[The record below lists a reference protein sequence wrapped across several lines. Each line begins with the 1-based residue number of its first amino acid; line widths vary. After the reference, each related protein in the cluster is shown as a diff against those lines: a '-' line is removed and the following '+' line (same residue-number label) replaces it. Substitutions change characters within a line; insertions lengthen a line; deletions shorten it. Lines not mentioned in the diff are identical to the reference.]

1 MVTWEQ
7 AFRCTGLVDGQTGQ
21 KACAPRQCPLK
32 WGTRALLKPEEL
44 WNVEPLLGPGDHRP
58 LHSSACPLWPCRRWK
73 LQVLDLRRNSHQD
86 FWTTWSSITAS
97 ICSLPEP
104 EPSQPMQKRCRVEAQ
119 VGLKPVWAPVQ
130 VLVELCLKENTLEQ
144 ILCYLLKK
152 AKQRRSL
159 MHLCCQKLMI
169 FAMPMQ
175 SIRGILKVVQLD
187 SVQDLEVN
195 CTWKLATLGRFMLYL
210 GRMGNLCSCCSSAS
224 TSCM

>member
-1 MVTWEQ
+1 MWS
-7 AFRCTGLVDGQTGQ
+7 
-21 KACAPRQCPLK
+21 
-32 WGTRALLKPEEL
+32 
-44 WNVEPLLGPGDHRP
+44 VEPSWGPGGLTHM
-58 LHSSACPLWPCRRWK
+58 HSSTCHTRTCRWWK
-73 LQVLDLRRNSHQD
+73 LQVLDLRQNSHQD

-159 MHLCCQKLMI
+159 MHLCCQKLRI

-175 SIRGILKVVQLD
+175 SIRGILKLVQLD

-195 CTWKLATLGRFMLYL
+195 
-210 GRMGNLCSCCSSAS
+210 
-224 TSCM
+224 